1 VGSFQLSAIS
11 GQPEGFGIQSADAVN
26 IVLVVASIVGKQRVA
41 GNQAYRRRDIES
53 PAPNR
58 YSPPQVPLVGQ
69 SLLMSPSAASTAVG
83 SGASSLS
90 LPLRMKVLFITAPDH
105 AGGWLA
111 EAFASDGAAH
121 VVFEETASVA
131 AGLARLRD
139 EVFDAVVVRHHADSI
154 NAIDLV
160 EALRAGG
167 NDEPLLILGDQPPH
181 DLDALCYEAGAD
193 DYCCIAET
201 TVRGLLWKLARAIQ
215 RFTLTRENRRLLQA
229 ERQRLHQEHHEAER
243 LLEQQR
249 ALIEDLEDLRE
260 GFTGPPPRA
269 RRTKEGGVASEDDP
283 VRSILE
289 QGDSN
294 PFAHLNLPPE
304 LTTHYQELL
313 RAYVIMG
320 AGNLSHEMSTLARL
334 LAEANVSAQRTMQLH
349 LDVLE
354 ELVGGLGNRSARH
367 VMNRAD
373 LLALEVMSHLAD
385 NYRQRYHDRDSPSA
399 NSLAHFPLRRRRPA
413 A

>member
-1 VGSFQLSAIS
+1 
-11 GQPEGFGIQSADAVN
+11 
-26 IVLVVASIVGKQRVA
+26 
-41 GNQAYRRRDIES
+41 
-53 PAPNR
+53 
-58 YSPPQVPLVGQ
+58 
-69 SLLMSPSAASTAVG
+69 MSPTAASTA
-83 SGASSLS
+83 APSLS
-90 LPLRMKVLFITAPDH
+90 LPLRMKVLFITTPEH
-105 AGGWLA
+105 AGDWLA
-111 EAFASDGAAH
+111 EAIAADGAAQ
-121 VVFEETASVA
+121 VVFEEAASVA
-131 AGLARLRD
+131 AGMTRLRD
-139 EVFDAVVVRHHADSI
+139 EVFDAVVVRHHADNI
-154 NAIDLV
+154 NAIELV

-215 RFTLTRENRRLLQA
+215 RFTLARENRRLLQA

-260 GFTGPPPRA
+260 GFSRPLPRVKKLA
-269 RRTKEGGVASEDDP
+269 ESGASSEDDP

-320 AGNLSHEMSTLARL
+320 AGNLSSEMSTLARL

-349 LDVLE
+349 LHVLE

-385 NYRQRYHDRDSPSA
+385 NYRQRYHDRESPGA
-399 NSLAHFPLRRRRPA
+399 NLLARFPLPRRRPA

>member
-1 VGSFQLSAIS
+1 MHST
-11 GQPEGFGIQSADAVN
+11 P
-26 IVLVVASIVGKQRVA
+26 
-41 GNQAYRRRDIES
+41 
-53 PAPNR
+53 
-58 YSPPQVPLVGQ
+58 
-69 SLLMSPSAASTAVG
+69 ASTDTR
-83 SGASSLS
+83 SGVPSLG
-90 LPLRMKVLFITAPDH
+90 LPLRMKVLFITTPAH
-105 AGGWLA
+105 AGGWLE
-111 EAFASDGAAH
+111 EAIAADGAAQ
-121 VVFEETASVA
+121 VVFEEATSVA
-131 AGLARLRD
+131 AGLTRLRD
-139 EVFDAVVVRHHADSI
+139 EVFDAVMVRHHTEGV
-154 NAIDLV
+154 NAIELV

-167 NDEPLLILGDQPPH
+167 NDEPVVILGDQPTH

-193 DYCCIAET
+193 DYCHIAET
-201 TVRGLLWKLARAIQ
+201 TVRGLLWKLARAIG

-260 GFTGPPPRA
+260 GFSGQLPRMKVTGPGKA
-269 RRTKEGGVASEDDP
+269 AGEDDP
-283 VRSILE
+283 IRSILE

-294 PFAHLNLPPE
+294 ARENCNLPTD
-304 LTTHYQELL
+304 LTAHYQELL

-320 AGNLSHEMSTLARL
+320 AGNLSDEMSTLARL

-349 LDVLE
+349 LHVLE

-385 NYRQRYHDRDSPSA
+385 NYRQRYHDRDSLGA
-399 NSLAHFPLRRRRPA
+399 NPGPRFPLQRRRSA
-413 A
+413 S

>member
-1 VGSFQLSAIS
+1 
-11 GQPEGFGIQSADAVN
+11 
-26 IVLVVASIVGKQRVA
+26 
-41 GNQAYRRRDIES
+41 
-53 PAPNR
+53 
-58 YSPPQVPLVGQ
+58 
-69 SLLMSPSAASTAVG
+69 MSPIAASTAART
-83 SGASSLS
+83 GAPSLS
-90 LPLRMKVLFITAPDH
+90 LPLRMKVLFITTPEH

-111 EAFASDGAAH
+111 EAIAADGAAQ
-121 VVFEETASVA
+121 VMFEEAASVA
-131 AGLARLRD
+131 AGLTRLRD
-139 EVFDAVVVRHHADSI
+139 EVFDAVVVRHHADGV
-154 NAIDLV
+154 NAIELV

-167 NDEPLLILGDQPPH
+167 NDDPLLILGDQPPQ
-181 DLDALCYEAGAD
+181 DLDALCYECGAD

-215 RFTLTRENRRLLQA
+215 RFMLTRENRRLLQA

-249 ALIEDLEDLRE
+249 ALIEDLEDIKEGFAGRQPGPAPLVGRTRE
-260 GFTGPPPRA
+260 GR
-269 RRTKEGGVASEDDP
+269 VANDDDP

-304 LTTHYQELL
+304 LTAHYQELL

-349 LDVLE
+349 LHVLE

-385 NYRQRYHDRDSPSA
+385 NYRQRYHDRDNLGA
-399 NSLAHFPLRRRRPA
+399 QRLARFPLQRRRSA